1 MDFAS
6 SPASR
11 RPIGVFDSG
20 MGGLSV
26 LGELR
31 RALPHQDFVYL
42 ADTAH
47 VPYGNRSEAEVR
59 RLTTACTDWLREQGC
74 RGAVIACNTASAF
87 SLDFL
92 RARYGPAFPIVG
104 LVPALKPAV
113 AATRS
118 GTVAVLATPV
128 ALRGALLEEVI
139 QQFAVPAGVRV
150 LRLSH
155 PDLVPLVEAG
165 EADSPRTRAVLHEAL
180 APAAAAGADQV
191 VLGCTHFPFLAAS
204 IRAEFG
210 DTFALL
216 DSGAAVARRTV
227 QVLGSAASATV
238 REVRAGEVRHF
249 STGNPAEAAP
259 VMAALLGQAVKVEHA
274 ELNLLMQESVAR

>member
-1 MDFAS
+1 MTSF
-6 SPASR
+6 SPAPQ

-47 VPYGNRSEAEVR
+47 VPYGSRTEAEVR
-59 RLTTACTDWLREQGC
+59 TLTTACTDWLRQQGC
-74 RGAVIACNTASAF
+74 AGAVIACNTASAF

-92 RARYGPAFPIVG
+92 RARYGHTFPIVG

-113 AATRS
+113 AATQS

-128 ALRGALLEEVI
+128 TLRGALLEEVI

-155 PDLVPLVEAG
+155 PDLVPLVEVG
-165 EADSPRTRAVLHEAL
+165 EADSPRMRAALREAL
-180 APAAAAGADQV
+180 APAAAAEADQL
-191 VLGCTHFPFLAAS
+191 VLGCTHFPFLASS

-210 DTFALL
+210 NTFALL

-227 QVLGSAASATV
+227 QVLGSVVSDV
-238 REVRAGEVRHF
+238 SGEVRYF
-249 STGNPAEAAP
+249 ATGNPAEVAS
-259 VMAALLGQAVKVEHA
+259 VMAALLGHTVKVEHA
-274 ELNLLMQESVAR
+274 ELNQLIQESVAR

>member
-1 MDFAS
+1 MTSF
-6 SPASR
+6 SPALQ

-26 LGELR
+26 LSELR

-47 VPYGNRSEAEVR
+47 VPYGSRSEAEVR
-59 RLTTACTDWLREQGC
+59 TLTTACTDWLRQQGC
-74 RGAVIACNTASAF
+74 AGAVIACNTASAF

-92 RARYGPAFPIVG
+92 RARYGHTLPIVG

-113 AATRS
+113 AATQS

-128 ALRGALLEEVI
+128 TLRGALLEEVI
-139 QQFAVPAGVRV
+139 QQFAVPARVRV

-155 PDLVPLVEAG
+155 PELVPLVEAG
-165 EADSPRTRAVLHEAL
+165 EADSPRTRAALREAL
-180 APAAAAGADQV
+180 APAAAAGADQL
-191 VLGCTHFPFLAAS
+191 VLGCTHFPFLASS

-210 DTFALL
+210 NTFALL

-227 QVLGSAASATV
+227 QVLGSVASDV
-238 REVRAGEVRHF
+238 SGEVRYF
-249 STGNPAEAAP
+249 ATGNPVEVAS
-259 VMAALLGQAVKVEHA
+259 VMAALLGHTVKVEHA
-274 ELNLLMQESVAR
+274 ELNQLTQESVAR

>member
-1 MDFAS
+1 MTS
-6 SPASR
+6 SLSAAQ

-26 LGELR
+26 LSELR

-92 RARYGPAFPIVG
+92 RARYGPALSTAFPIVG

-128 ALRGALLEEVI
+128 TLRGALLEEVI

-155 PDLVPLVEAG
+155 PELVPLVEAG
-165 EADSPRTRAVLHEAL
+165 EADSPRMRAALREAL
-180 APAAAAGADQV
+180 APAAAAGADQL
-191 VLGCTHFPFLAAS
+191 VLGCTHFPFLSSS

-227 QVLGSAASATV
+227 QVLGSADSNTAGQV
-238 REVRAGEVRHF
+238 RYFA
-249 STGNPAEAAP
+249 TGNPAEAAP
-259 VMAALLGQAVKVEHA
+259 VMAALLGQTVKVGQA
-274 ELNLLMQESVAR
+274 EFNQLAHESVAR